1 VLWCSGGHGRRRAGR
16 WVVESGDLFLAGF
29 RREKSAC
36 RDKGGDSS
44 TDAAAGECVTA
55 SR

>member
-1 VLWCSGGHGRRRAGR
+1 M
-16 WVVESGDLFLAGF
+16 VESGDLFLAGF
-29 RREKSAC
+29 RAGRRAAC

-44 TDAAAGECVTA
+44 TDAAAGEWVTA